1 MSSHPKPDE
10 FELIRKLFAPL
21 AQNPGALSLTDDAAI
36 FEPPEGKEL
45 IFTAD
50 ALIEGVH
57 FLATDPA
64 ETVARKLLR
73 VNLSDVAAMGAI
85 PIGYLLTA
93 AWPRDIGQDWIKAFC
108 AGLAL
113 DQDQFGVTLLGGDTV
128 ATDGPMALSLT
139 AIGSVAKGGALKRN
153 DAQIDDRLFVSG
165 TIGDGS
171 LGLKVAQ
178 GEIDD
183 LPAKDLE
190 YLKSRYRLPEPRTDL
205 GPSLVGIAHAAID
218 VSDGLIADAGHLA
231 ETSEVRIIIRQP
243 DIPLSDAA
251 RLALAQRPDLSLT
264 LLSGGDDYELLF
276 TAPAEVGDRINSIA
290 DSCRIAITEIG
301 HVEAGEDVEVVA
313 RDGAPLTL
321 QNSGWRHF

>member
-1 MSSHPKPDE
+1 MSNHPKPDE
-10 FELIRKLFAPL
+10 FELIRRLFAPL
-21 AQNPGALSLTDDAAI
+21 AQNPGALNLTDDAAI

-73 VNLSDVAAMGAI
+73 VNLSDIAAMGAI

-93 AWPRDIGQDWIKAFC
+93 AWPRDVDQDWIAAFC

-113 DQDQFGVTLLGGDTV
+113 DQDQFDVTLLGGDTV

-153 DAQIDDRLFVSG
+153 NAQIDDRLFVSG
-165 TIGDGS
+165 TIGDGA
-171 LGLKVAQ
+171 LGLTAAQ

-183 LPAKDLE
+183 LPAKELE

-243 DIPLSDAA
+243 DVPLSGAA
-251 RLALAQRPDLSLT
+251 RLALAQRPDLSLA

-276 TAPAEVGDRINSIA
+276 TAPAAVGDRIISIA
-290 DSCRIAITEIG
+290 DTCRIAITEIG
-301 HVEAGEDVEVVA
+301 HVEAGEGIEVIA
-313 RDGAPLTL
+313 RDGSPLTL